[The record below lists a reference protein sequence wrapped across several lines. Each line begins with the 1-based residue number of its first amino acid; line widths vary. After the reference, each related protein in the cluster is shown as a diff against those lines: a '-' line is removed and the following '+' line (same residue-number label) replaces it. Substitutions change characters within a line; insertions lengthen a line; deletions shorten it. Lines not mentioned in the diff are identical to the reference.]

1 MRVEEQGTPGMLG
14 KVRFYNRHSKSQVSF
29 AHSTKNMLYHFE
41 YKKEIEVGGMDLAI
55 DSIYMAMKVGSCVYG
70 L

>member
-1 MRVEEQGTPGMLG
+1 
-14 KVRFYNRHSKSQVSF
+14 
-29 AHSTKNMLYHFE
+29 MLYHFE